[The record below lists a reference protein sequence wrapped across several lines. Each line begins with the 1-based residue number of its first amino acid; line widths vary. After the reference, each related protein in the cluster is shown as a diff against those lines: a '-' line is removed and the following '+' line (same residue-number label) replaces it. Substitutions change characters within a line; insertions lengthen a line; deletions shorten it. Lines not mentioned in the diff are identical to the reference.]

1 MSRRVGYFQC
11 LGGASGDMI
20 LGALVDCG
28 LPVSSL
34 RGVVS
39 ALGLRGV
46 DLGAERGS
54 RQGAF
59 GTRVTVH
66 VDRDLDGRRSI
77 SDFVDMV
84 QASGLP
90 GGVMATSTSI
100 LRSLERA
107 EAAVHGVETG
117 QVHLHE
123 LGSMDTVIDVTCAV
137 AGLAELGVEA
147 LYSSPIPTGSG
158 VVTTSHGQTPI
169 PAPATLALLEDAKA
183 RTVPPPGGI
192 PDSGEM
198 VTPTGAAILTNLAI
212 FGQPSMTVEV
222 AGYGLGSRDPEAY
235 PNALGLWLGHETS
248 ATPSLVLLETNID
261 DESPQVLAHAAER
274 LLALGA
280 KDAWLTAAQMKKGRT
295 GVVLSALVDQSLEE
309 RAAEL
314 IMMETTT
321 LGVRASMVRR
331 HEASR
336 EQVVVDTPLGPV
348 PVKVKRL
355 NGRVVDAAPEYE
367 AARSIALEKRV
378 PLRRIMELALRAA
391 MDLVEDADRTG

>member
-11 LGGASGDMI
+11 LGGASGDMV

-39 ALGLRGV
+39 ALGISGV
-46 DLGAERGS
+46 DLAAERGS

-66 VDRDLDGRRSI
+66 IDRDLDGRRSI
-77 SDFVDMV
+77 SEFVDMV

-90 GGVMATSTSI
+90 GGVVATSTSI
-100 LRSLERA
+100 LRSLEQA
-107 EAAVHGVETG
+107 EASVHGVEAD

-123 LGSMDTVIDVTCAV
+123 LGSVDTVIDVTCAV

-158 VVTTSHGQTPI
+158 VVVTSHGQTPI
-169 PAPATLALLEDAKA
+169 PAPATLALLADAGA
-183 RTVPPPGGI
+183 RTVPPPCGVT
-192 PDSGEM
+192 DSGEM
-198 VTPTGAAILTNLAI
+198 VTPTGAAILTNLAT
-212 FGQPSMTVEV
+212 FGQPAMTVEV
-222 AGYGLGSRDPEAY
+222 AGYGLGSRDPQAY

-248 ATPSLVLLETNID
+248 AARYLVLLETNID
-261 DESPQVLAHAAER
+261 DESPQVLAHSVER

-280 KDAWLTAAQMKKGRT
+280 RDAWLTAAQMKKGRT
-295 GVVLSALVDQSLEE
+295 GVVLSALVDQDLEE

-314 IMMETTT
+314 IMKETTT
-321 LGVRASMVRR
+321 LGVRASLVRR
-331 HEASR
+331 HEAGR
-336 EQVVVDTPLGPV
+336 EQVVVETPFGPV

-355 NGRVVDAAPEYE
+355 NGRVVDAAAEYE
-367 AARSIALEKRV
+367 AARSIALEKKV
-378 PLRRIMELALRAA
+378 PLRRVMQLAMRAA
-391 MDLVEDADRTG
+391 MEPLEEADANR

>member
-1 MSRRVGYFQC
+1 MSRRAGYFQC
-11 LGGASGDMI
+11 LGGASGDMV

-34 RGVVS
+34 RGVVC
-39 ALGLRGV
+39 ALGIRGV
-46 DLGAERGS
+46 ELGSERDS

-59 GTRVTVH
+59 GTRVTVQI
-66 VDRDLDGRRSI
+66 DRALEGHRSI
-77 SDFVDMV
+77 SEFVDMV

-90 GGVMATSTSI
+90 ADVIATSTTI

-107 EAAVHGVETG
+107 EARVHGVETG
-117 QVHLHE
+117 QVDLHE
-123 LGSMDTVIDVTCAV
+123 LGSVDTVIDVTCAV

-158 VVTTSHGQTPI
+158 VVTTSHGQTPV
-169 PAPATLALLEDAKA
+169 PAPATLALLADAKA
-183 RTVPPPGGI
+183 QTVPPPEGI
-192 PDSGEM
+192 ADSGEM
-198 VTPTGAAILTNLAI
+198 VTPTGAAILTNLVT
-212 FGQPSMTVEV
+212 FGQPAMTVEV
-222 AGYGLGSRDPEAY
+222 AGYGLGSRNPQGY
-235 PNALGLWLGHETS
+235 PNALGLWLGRETG
-248 ATPSLVLLETNID
+248 AAPPLVLLETNID
-261 DESPQVLAHAAER
+261 DESPQVLAHAVER

-280 KDAWLTAAQMKKGRT
+280 RDSWLTAAQMKKGRT
-295 GVVLSALVDQSLEE
+295 GVVLSALVDQGLEG

-314 IMMETTT
+314 IMKETTT

-336 EQVVVDTPLGPV
+336 EQVVVDTPLGAV

-355 NGRVVDAAPEYE
+355 SGRVVDAAPEYE

-378 PLRRIMELALRAA
+378 PLRRVMELAMRAS
-391 MDLVEDADRTG
+391 MDLLE

>member
-11 LGGASGDMI
+11 LGGASGDMV

-34 RGVVS
+34 SGVVS
-39 ALGLRGV
+39 ALGISGV
-46 DLGAERGS
+46 ELAAERGS

-59 GTRVTVH
+59 GTQVTVH

-77 SDFVDMV
+77 SEFVDMV
-84 QASGLP
+84 HTSGLP
-90 GGVMATSTSI
+90 GGVVAASTSI

-107 EAAVHGVETG
+107 EARVHGVEAA

-123 LGSMDTVIDVTCAV
+123 LGSVDTVIDVTCAV

-158 VVTTSHGQTPI
+158 IVTTSHGQTPI
-169 PAPATLALLEDAKA
+169 PAPATLALLADAKA
-183 RTVPPPGGI
+183 RIVPHPGGTS
-192 PDSGEM
+192 DTGEL
-198 VTPTGAAILTNLAI
+198 VTPTGAAILTTLAT
-212 FGQPSMTVEV
+212 FDQPAMTVEV
-222 AGYGLGSRDPEAY
+222 AGHGLGSRDPQAY
-235 PNALGLWLGHETS
+235 PNALGLWLGRETS
-248 ATPSLVLLETNID
+248 VAPTLVLLETNID
-261 DESPQVLAHAAER
+261 DESPEVLAHAVER

-295 GVVLSALVDQSLEE
+295 GVVLSALVDQGLEA

-321 LGVRASMVRR
+321 LGVRASRVRR
-331 HEASR
+331 HEARR
-336 EQVVVDTPLGPV
+336 EQVVVDTPFGAL
-348 PVKVKRL
+348 PVKIKRL
-355 NGRVVDAAPEYE
+355 NGRVVGAAPEYQ
-367 AARSIALEKRV
+367 AAKSIALEKRV
-378 PLRRIMELALRAA
+378 PLRRVMEAAVRAA
-391 MDLVEDADRTG
+391 MDILEETDRTA